1 MLSFKPIDA
10 DNIKCL
16 SKYFEYQKFRTCD
29 YSIAGIF
36 MWRKFFYSEY
46 AIYEDML
53 LFKVT
58 YINGAIAFTFPVGPS
73 SAEKALAELENYAR
87 ENKIPLSFCTVPEDG
102 LALLEKR
109 YGGRITHTENRDWFD
124 YLYLCADMQTF
135 AGRRFSGQRNHINKF
150 KKLYPDYRYV
160 PIDGGNLERV
170 IAFFGSYAENHVK
183 ENPIAKEESFRAK
196 EILPYFEQFGL
207 RGGFIEAEGKIVAFS
222 IGEIVGDTLFVHIE
236 KALKEYEGS
245 YQVMVREF
253 AVHEATDEVAYI
265 NREEDIG
272 DLGLRTSKLSYHPV
286 RLLEKYF
293 VTVEESAWI

>member
-1 MLSFKPIDA
+1 MLSFKPIEA
-10 DNIKCL
+10 DNIVEL
-16 SKYFEYQKFRTCD
+16 SKYFQHQQFRTCD

-46 AIYEDML
+46 DIYENML

-58 YINGAIAFTFPVGPS
+58 YINGAVAFTFPVGPGS
-73 SAEKALAELENYAR
+73 VDGALTQLENYAR
-87 ENKIPLSFCTVPEDG
+87 ENSIPLCFCTVPLD
-102 LALLEKR
+102 AFSILEKR
-109 YGGRITHTENRDWFD
+109 YGGKVSQTENRDWFD
-124 YLYLCADMQTF
+124 YLYLCSDMQTF

-160 PIDGGNLERV
+160 PINNGNIDRV
-170 IAFFGSYAENHVK
+170 AEFFGSYAEEHIK
-183 ENPIAKEESFRAK
+183 DNPIAKEESFRAK

-207 RGGFIEAEGKIVAFS
+207 RGGFIEVEGKIVAFS
-222 IGEIVGDTLFVHIE
+222 VGEIVGDTLFVHIE

-245 YQVMVREF
+245 YQVMVKEF
-253 AVHEATDEVAYI
+253 AVHEADERVVYI

-286 RLLEKYF
+286 HILEKYF
-293 VTVEESAWI
+293 VTVEESAWK

>member
-1 MLSFKPIDA
+1 MLSFKPIEA
-10 DNIKCL
+10 DNILAL
-16 SKYFEYQKFRTCD
+16 SKYFEYQQYRTCD

-46 AIYEDML
+46 DIYENML

-58 YINGAIAFTFPVGPS
+58 YLNGAVAFTFPVGPGS
-73 SAEKALAELENYAR
+73 VDGALTQLENYAR
-87 ENKIPLSFCTVPEDG
+87 EKDIPLYFCTVPLNA
-102 LALLEKR
+102 LAVLEKR

-124 YLYLCADMQTF
+124 YLYLCSDMQTF

-160 PIDGGNLERV
+160 PIENGNIDRV
-170 IAFFGSYAENHVK
+170 VEFFGSYAEEHVK
-183 ENPIAKEESFRAK
+183 DNPIAKEESFRAK

-207 RGGFIEAEGKIVAFS
+207 CGGFIEVEGKIVAFS
-222 IGEIVGDTLFVHIE
+222 VGEIVGDTLFVHIE

-245 YQVMVREF
+245 YQVMVKEF
-253 AVHEATDEVAYI
+253 AVHETDERVIYI

-286 RLLEKYF
+286 HILEKYF
-293 VTVEESAWI
+293 VTVEESAWK

>member
-1 MLSFKPIDA
+1 MLSFKPIEA
-10 DNIKCL
+10 DNILAL
-16 SKYFEYQKFRTCD
+16 SEYFEYQQYRTCD

-46 AIYEDML
+46 DIYENML

-58 YINGAIAFTFPVGPS
+58 YLNGAVAFTFPVGPGS
-73 SAEKALAELENYAR
+73 VDGALTQLENYAR
-87 ENKIPLSFCTVPEDG
+87 ERDIPFCFCTVPQN
-102 LALLEKR
+102 ALDVLEKR
-109 YGGRITHTENRDWFD
+109 YGGRITHTGNRDWFD
-124 YLYLCADMQTF
+124 YLYLCSDMQTF

-160 PIDGGNLERV
+160 PIENGNIDRV
-170 IAFFGSYAENHVK
+170 IEFFGSYAEEHVK
-183 ENPIAKEESFRAK
+183 DNPIAKEESFRAK

-207 RGGFIEAEGKIVAFS
+207 RGGFIEVEGKIVAFS
-222 IGEIVGDTLFVHIE
+222 VGEIVGDTLFVHIE

-245 YQVMVREF
+245 YQVMVKEF
-253 AVHEATDEVAYI
+253 AVHEANERVTYI

-286 RLLEKYF
+286 HILEKYF
-293 VTVEESAWI
+293 VTVEESAWK